1 MNSLIMY
8 RFIYFRINFHFK
20 LFSPGVY
27 TFSQTVYL
35 RYNIMTEQSELSEFL
50 NAPSTLF
57 HSEAEKDKKG
67 QVIRY
72 SNEDYLVGIP
82 FRDELTMRNDEGST
96 SILKDEIANHRDI
109 PFMSVDIEEAKE
121 YINKTS
127 HYILRLYG
135 YLVNGQKAVV
145 TITGIK
151 VFFNIRVPNNTN
163 IPKFWSKIKG
173 ILATGKDGSGN
184 TMNMNL
190 IWMECIKAYPIHGYH
205 AEKKPY
211 LRITAPNKDLRFTA
225 LDIISRYNLKT
236 DQENRIETAS
246 DDTGTYYRKVAR
258 EYKIPLSGW
267 GLVSDYR
274 YNFSAP
280 YYAKSQYC
288 PHAFYVQIDNFRLIE
303 NFEPLY
309 KIYPFSLFSHDQALL
324 LI

>member
-1 MNSLIMY
+1 
-8 RFIYFRINFHFK
+8 
-20 LFSPGVY
+20 
-27 TFSQTVYL
+27 
-35 RYNIMTEQSELSEFL
+35 
-50 NAPSTLF
+50 
-57 HSEAEKDKKG
+57 
-67 QVIRY
+67 
-72 SNEDYLVGIP
+72 
-82 FRDELTMRNDEGST
+82 
-96 SILKDEIANHRDI
+96 
-109 PFMSVDIEEAKE
+109 MSVDIEEAKE
-121 YINKTS
+121 YINKTP

-135 YLVNGQKAVV
+135 YLVNSQKAVV

-151 VFFNIRVPNNTN
+151 VFFDIHVPNNTS

-173 ILATGKDGSGN
+173 ILATGEDGSGN

-190 IWMECIKAYPIHGYH
+190 IWMECIKAYPICGYH

-225 LDIISRYNLKT
+225 LDIISRYNSEI

-280 YYAKSQYC
+280 YCAKSQHY
-288 PHAFYVQIDNFRLIE
+288 PHAFYVHIDNFRPID

-309 KIYPFSLFSHDQALL
+309 KIYPSSLFVHDRALVL
-324 LI
+324 T